1 MNKMNKFLVNANIFL
16 DCLIIVFCIYGT
28 FTGKTV
34 EAWVLGL
41 WVFIALANNIEKK
54 LRE

>member
-1 MNKMNKFLVNANIFL
+1 MNKINKFFVNVNIFL
-16 DCLIIVFCIYGT
+16 NCLMIVFCIYGT

-34 EAWVLGL
+34 KALVLGL
-41 WVFIALANNIEKK
+41 WVFIALMNNIEKK